1 MKLFLIVANGRHK
14 GMPIAIKVDLF
25 VIGSDESCQLR
36 SRLPGIGPQ
45 QCALVTRGNKVFVR
59 DMDSG
64 EPTLINGE
72 LLPPGEEWP
81 LHAGNRLHV
90 GPLEFMIQF
99 HEASLTKRDMEEWAL
114 KSLDVDAEKETK
126 EAEEDEFGRV
136 KPLPRATTA
145 STAAASILDRLQ
157 AKRGIVRG
165 RLRIGREGSIMTMRF
180 NDVNL
185 VEEAELALVRKE
197 LFSNVDQTN
206 MRVLLDFKNVRKMS
220 STATDMIIDL
230 ERHLRN
236 QGTRM
241 AMCTLRPDLHFAFEA
256 RNLLQSIRLFP
267 DKQTAL
273 TAHW

>member
-1 MKLFLIVANGRHK
+1 MKFFLIVANGKHK

-36 SRLPGIGPQ
+36 SRLPNIGPQ
-45 QCALVTRGNKVFVR
+45 QCALVTRGNKVFIR

-64 EPTLINGE
+64 DPTVVNGD

-81 LHAGNRLHV
+81 LHAGDRLLV
-90 GPLEFMIQF
+90 GPLEFMVQF
-99 HEASLTKRDMEEWAL
+99 RETQLSKRDMEEWAL
-114 KSLDVDAEKETK
+114 KSLDVDAQKETK
-126 EAEEDEFGRV
+126 EAEEDEFGHL

-157 AKRGIVRG
+157 AKRGVVRG
-165 RLRIGREGSIMTMRF
+165 RLRIGFEGTIMTIRF

-197 LFSNVDQTN
+197 LFSNVQEARL
-206 MRVLLDFKNVRKMS
+206 RVLLDFKNVRKMS
-220 STATDMIIDL
+220 STATDMIVDL

-236 QGTRM
+236 QGTRL

-256 RNLLQSIRLFP
+256 RNLLQSIHLFP

-273 TAHW
+273 TGRW